1 MNRQPLFILERET
14 TIVVR
19 GNAHALLRDGGFRG
33 LYVGTVRGWILD
45 RKRLP
50 DLCAYLTSRRV
61 PFEVTPSPELCNALQ
76 GCSPTM
82 VESPRSTSRPHPD
95 RDGHLPERDLF
106 DEVIS

>member
-1 MNRQPLFILERET
+1 MNRQPLLITERET

-19 GNAHALLRDGGFRG
+19 GNAHVLLRNGGFRG

-61 PFEVTPSPELCNALQ
+61 PFEVTVSPELANAPA
-76 GCSPTM
+76 SYPA
-82 VESPRSTSRPHPD
+82 VPAPRSAPD
-95 RDGHLPERDLF
+95 HQDLERDLF
-106 DEVIS
+106 GQVVA